1 MNNII
6 YLTPSFDFLLEP
18 KEPLAE
24 VKINNYTNFGNEH
37 ISFKPLDNHG
47 YKLSFS
53 GWLLDEFFVNKQWNE
68 SYVVKLRVSKNGL
81 PICDLHEAYRLLAKI
96 EEKRWINSH
105 YEGLTIYSAMFQ
117 DCIKFLDS
125 IPEELESA
133 QSVYQY
139 TRLYTSNTKSELVN
153 FYKFFIDAK
162 SRLNEV
168 EIRYIEEIFLQKL
181 SHILLT

>member
-37 ISFKPLDNHG
+37 ISFKPLDKHG

-105 YEGLTIYSAMFQ
+105 
-117 DCIKFLDS
+117 
-125 IPEELESA
+125 
-133 QSVYQY
+133 
-139 TRLYTSNTKSELVN
+139 
-153 FYKFFIDAK
+153 
-162 SRLNEV
+162 
-168 EIRYIEEIFLQKL
+168 
-181 SHILLT
+181 